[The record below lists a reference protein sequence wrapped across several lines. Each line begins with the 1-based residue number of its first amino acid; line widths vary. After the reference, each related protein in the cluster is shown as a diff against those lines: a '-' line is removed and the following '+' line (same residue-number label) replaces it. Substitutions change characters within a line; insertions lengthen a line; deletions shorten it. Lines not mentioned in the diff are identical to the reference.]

1 MRTEGRTQGNH
12 VLIKLDQENNSV
24 RLKSGLELFVDT
36 TYEVEKH
43 ITVTGEVMALPSKLY
58 YSGRPNIGMPWE
70 TEMELKIGDRV
81 FMYYLSV
88 ANAFRKETF
97 NAIVEEDARY
107 VFIKYQYIFAAIR
120 DGKLFPIN
128 GYLLVE
134 PSEDPDW
141 LVLKE
146 KLGKAGLQP
155 VKLKNFTNTDVNY
168 GIVRYIGNP
177 VLEYVDKYSD
187 RGVNVGVGDIVVTRR
202 ITDIPLEYDLHAK
215 ADGGKKYWRIQRKN
229 ILAVLK
235 P

>member
-12 VLIKLDQENNSV
+12 VLVKLDQENNSV

-43 ITVTGEVMALPSKLY
+43 ITVTGEVMALPTKLH
-58 YSGRPNIGMPWE
+58 YSGQPNIGMPWE

-187 RGVNVGVGDIVVTRR
+187 KGVNVGVGDIVVTRR